1 VAGYSDLD
9 DETSVTVGRIRPGPA
24 ASVLHTGRKGHEDR
38 ARTRPDDEEPQV
50 TTATR
55 LRAHPLPWVLPR
67 SVALRRLLAMR
78 PDFTELVER
87 ARAGDAS
94 AWDAIVA
101 GLQGI
106 VWSTLA
112 GFGLSHEDRNDVFA
126 AAFFRLYERIDTIRE
141 PQKLPGWMAT
151 TTRHEALGIARA
163 RQRTESRDDM
173 GERPAPVRP
182 LDEQLLDDELHVAVR
197 AAFSRL
203 SPQHQD
209 LLRLLTTEPPMS
221 YDEIAELL
229 DIPRGSIG
237 PTRQRC
243 LERLRATPELQP
255 FLGGGS

>member
-1 VAGYSDLD
+1 
-9 DETSVTVGRIRPGPA
+9 
-24 ASVLHTGRKGHEDR
+24 
-38 ARTRPDDEEPQV
+38 
-50 TTATR
+50 
-55 LRAHPLPWVLPR
+55 
-67 SVALRRLLAMR
+67 MR
-78 PDFTELVER
+78 PDFTELVGR
-87 ARAGDAS
+87 ARGGDAA
-94 AWDAIVA
+94 AWDAIVD

-106 VWSTLA
+106 VWSTLS
-112 GFGLSHEDRNDVFA
+112 GFRLSAEDRNDVFA

-141 PQKLPGWMAT
+141 PHKLPGWMAT
-151 TTRHEALGIARA
+151 TTRHEALGIVRS
-163 RQRTESRDDM
+163 RQRTEARDDV
-173 GERPAPVRP
+173 GDREAIPRP

-203 SPQHQD
+203 SPSHQE
-209 LLRLLTTEPPMS
+209 LLRLLTTEPPTS

>member
-1 VAGYSDLD
+1 VSAATLAR
-9 DETSVTVGRIRPGPA
+9 VPA
-24 ASVLHTGRKGHEDR
+24 ATMR
-38 ARTRPDDEEPQV
+38 A
-50 TTATR
+50 
-55 LRAHPLPWVLPR
+55 PR
-67 SVALRRLLAMR
+67 SAAFHRLLAMR
-78 PDFTELVER
+78 PDFTELVDR

-112 GFGLSHEDRNDVFA
+112 GFRLSHDDRNDVFA
-126 AAFFRLYERIDTIRE
+126 AVFFRLYERIDTIRE

-151 TTRHEALGIARA
+151 TTRHEALGIARS
-163 RQRTESRDDM
+163 RQRTEAREDM
-173 GERPAPVRP
+173 GERAAAVRP